1 MITKMTVT
9 VLVNNFVS
17 KSGLKGEHGL
27 SLLLNIEENGI
38 KNSILWDTG
47 QTQETLLSNMEALNL
62 KIDDVSTVVFS
73 HGHYDHTGGLAG
85 LLKLASRPIKVLAS
99 GYTWGNRFK
108 NGAALKQ
115 IGSGLTREIILDLG
129 GVVFEVNQPHHITD
143 QLILTGPIERTEP
156 CETNDVFVRS
166 SGPSI
171 VIDDFEDE
179 LALIVN
185 TVSDGLFII
194 TGCCHAGIINTIKYS
209 RKITGIHNV
218 KGVIGGLHLID
229 ANIFRMET
237 TRTFLR
243 TLSCDVIAPLHCSGL
258 SETCY
263 LRRELGDSV
272 KFPGVGET
280 VQII

>member
-17 KSGLKGEHGL
+17 KSGLRGEHGL
-27 SLLLNIEENGI
+27 SLLLTIEENGL
-38 KNSILWDTG
+38 KNKILWDTG
-47 QTQETLLSNMEALNL
+47 QTQETLLFNLEALNER
-62 KIDDVSTVVFS
+62 IDDISTVILS

-85 LLKLASRPIKVLAS
+85 LLKSGSKPVKVLAS
-99 GYTWGNRFK
+99 GKIWGNRFK
-108 NGAALKQ
+108 NGAELKE
-115 IGSGLTREIILDLG
+115 IGSGLTWEIIVDLG
-129 GVVFEVNQPHHITD
+129 GIVFEVNQPHYITD
-143 QLILTGPIERTEP
+143 QLILTGTIERTEP
-156 CETNDVFVRS
+156 CETNDVFMRS
-166 SGPSI
+166 SGQSI
-171 VIDDFEDE
+171 VIDHFDDD

-237 TRTFLR
+237 TRNFFKA
-243 TLSCDVIAPLHCSGL
+243 LSCDIIAPLHCSGL

-263 LRRELGDSV
+263 LRKELGDSV
-272 KFPGVGET
+272 IFHGVGQT
-280 VQII
+280 IQLI